1 MPADEYGI
9 LVFPG
14 KRDGAETL
22 YQENLTRV
30 VLLNKSKMWP
40 TERIKLIYLW
50 NQSPDKPCARNSD
63 EMKFLKV
70 LLVFRTRTN
79 KYLIPKN
86 PDSQLRNGVF
96 ASTPRRE
103 DQPLAATNARL
114 AKGAAER
121 AKTAR
126 RLAAATSQTQVVEP
140 KAAMIHRLRHAVSL
154 AERAVIR
161 DMTALNHQAAV
172 RPARSPVARN
182 TAITRTRKSAAMTEE
197 AVPSR
202 AHAIRTED
210 VVPITNGPVE
220 RVNATTRCSRSAAR
234 TVTIP
239 GPVVKG
245 NHAVLPRR
253 AVIAAKQRSVV
264 RAEPVLTRAAAVRR
278 NAAMK
283 TKNVV

>member
-86 PDSQLRNGVF
+86 PDSQLRKLFG
-96 ASTPRRE
+96 SET
-103 DQPLAATNARL
+103 ATNARL